1 MTINPVYTYNDDEGT
16 LITRS
21 LSEKDQIPV
30 NAKNRKLTKLGLCY
44 NRINSLKYG
53 QDFEHIPADGII
65 NIHPKYCN
73 MNPPGTTLENE
84 PGIPELY
91 PLYFDKYDYKT
102 GKFSNMKDSTKRE
115 YFNDLRQFYKI
126 FTGSDDNGQVGSTIL
141 RFNDIKL
148 KDYQKVEGCQGP
160 NAPYTKSVRGSLK
173 EDLFKKYALN
183 LQSMVRKSNDVQSQL
198 LGIINELFTYDIDTK
213 LDKKLVRVKPTL
225 TEQKLQNIV
234 VKTRKIIINYYLTC
248 ETDFTEGVKLY
259 QAIVENQIRVTTEEQ
274 LKSLDNVSKEL
285 TYTANVP
292 SSPEEMNMAEDI
304 PSEENNEAVK
314 KSNIENEEQEIALK
328 EADEAVKESNIENEE
343 QEIALKEAD
352 EAAQESKIENEE
364 QEIALKEADEA
375 TQESKIENEE
385 QEIALKEAETLNE
398 NK

>member
-1 MTINPVYTYNDDEGT
+1 
-16 LITRS
+16 
-21 LSEKDQIPV
+21 
-30 NAKNRKLTKLGLCY
+30 
-44 NRINSLKYG
+44 
-53 QDFEHIPADGII
+53 
-65 NIHPKYCN
+65 
-73 MNPPGTTLENE
+73 
-84 PGIPELY
+84 
-91 PLYFDKYDYKT
+91 
-102 GKFSNMKDSTKRE
+102 
-115 YFNDLRQFYKI
+115 
-126 FTGSDDNGQVGSTIL
+126 
-141 RFNDIKL
+141 
-148 KDYQKVEGCQGP
+148 
-160 NAPYTKSVRGSLK
+160 
-173 EDLFKKYALN
+173 
-183 LQSMVRKSNDVQSQL
+183 MVRKSNDVQSQL

-304 PSEENNEAVK
+304 QYEENNEAVK

-328 EADEAVKESNIENEE
+328 EADEA
-343 QEIALKEAD
+343 
-352 EAAQESKIENEE
+352 
-364 QEIALKEADEA
+364 
-375 TQESKIENEE
+375 TQESNIENEE